1 MMKYALILSGRVHEI
16 FETDD
21 DITSMFHPD
30 LVWVNISKMT
40 PEPEEGWTATQEDG
54 RWLLAEPFVVPPTVE
69 QLKATAIAQRD
80 FLLAEAEEAVA
91 GMADA
96 FIAGLLEE
104 EDIKKFI
111 SFASYKLKLNK
122 IDHQKGFP
130 EKIDWPKLPE

>member
-1 MMKYALILSGRVHEI
+1 MKYALIQNSIISEI
-16 FETDD
+16 FETDG
-21 DITSMFHPD
+21 DITRMFHPD
-30 LVWVNISKMT
+30 LIWLNISKIN
-40 PEPEEGWTATQEDG
+40 PEPQEGWTATQTGD
-54 RWLLAEPFVVPPTVE
+54 RWIFEELFVAPPTNE
-69 QLKATAIAQRD
+69 QLKAEAIAQRD
-80 FLLAEAEEAVA
+80 FLLREAEGETA